1 MVLKVFPV
9 SPLCAPRSLLL
20 FVFFTKV
27 WAADVECN
35 RTEVKECYSGL
46 MNNLVKEFTREPFNV
61 SRLDTLCSEYEAKS
75 RCAVDIS
82 PCLDD
87 DFTIGN
93 LEKLYS
99 AGREDACGDRNRNL
113 LKTLIPSATCPAL
126 QLLLS
131 CVEEKLRNFNNAST
145 AAESTCS
152 YLETGLRSCLITV
165 GPACPPNRHRYQ
177 YTQQTLRAL
186 LETQGCPFGGGKPV
200 TATVQPDASQGRCS
214 YRQLKRCLDKQVK
227 LFPALMERLR
237 RTKKP
242 LNMPARPVCRRTRAM
257 CHQHNVLHSCN
268 AAAQD
273 TIRRMEEAM
282 DVAQAILCEN
292 NGTLIRNL
300 YSSSKSWDGQHFK
313 QCFIDDNRIGSITA
327 YLFATPRLERACRQL
342 RQKIYHCLNESY
354 TPVMREGGPQP
365 DVSGALRVLAA
376 FLDRIPCV
384 RNRFRE
390 HDDGGDDPNQNGG
403 DVDYHEAP
411 TSNPGDKTT
420 NFSNLVLLGESTSVA
435 ASLRYIA
442 VVLVGQ
448 IALLVQLVT

>member
-1 MVLKVFPV
+1 
-9 SPLCAPRSLLL
+9 
-20 FVFFTKV
+20 
-27 WAADVECN
+27 
-35 RTEVKECYSGL
+35 
-46 MNNLVKEFTREPFNV
+46 
-61 SRLDTLCSEYEAKS
+61 
-75 RCAVDIS
+75 
-82 PCLDD
+82 
-87 DFTIGN
+87 
-93 LEKLYS
+93 
-99 AGREDACGDRNRNL
+99 
-113 LKTLIPSATCPAL
+113 
-126 QLLLS
+126 
-131 CVEEKLRNFNNAST
+131 
-145 AAESTCS
+145 
-152 YLETGLRSCLITV
+152 
-165 GPACPPNRHRYQ
+165 
-177 YTQQTLRAL
+177 
-186 LETQGCPFGGGKPV
+186 
-200 TATVQPDASQGRCS
+200 
-214 YRQLKRCLDKQVK
+214 
-227 LFPALMERLR
+227 
-237 RTKKP
+237 
-242 LNMPARPVCRRTRAM
+242 M

-300 YSSSKSWDGQHFK
+300 YSSSKSWDGHHFK

-435 ASLRYIA
+435 ASLRYIT